1 MTKKDNH
8 QQIDSPPNKVWQIC
22 LSFGLT
28 IGISVY
34 ILGFLLGAWLD
45 DKLGTGPLFT
55 IIGALIAKMCIRD
68 RVIGAFIGLAR
79 GETMAD
85 FQLCCGFFLFGFTY
99 LILAAT
105 LNFNLDIRVYGWYA
119 GLVAIFALVFG
130 INCIV
135 LGDIGTAY
143 LWLASVSY
151 THLGSH
157 SGKTNTPKAQFR

>member
-55 IIGALIAKMCIRD
+55 IIGALIAIASSFYRLIHDFMILD
-68 RVIGAFIGLAR
+68 R
-79 GETMAD
+79 
-85 FQLCCGFFLFGFTY
+85 
-99 LILAAT
+99 
-105 LNFNLDIRVYGWYA
+105 W
-119 GLVAIFALVFG
+119 
-130 INCIV
+130 
-135 LGDIGTAY
+135 
-143 LWLASVSY
+143 
-151 THLGSH
+151 
-157 SGKTNTPKAQFR
+157 GKEHKGK

>member
-55 IIGALIAKMCIRD
+55 IIGALIAIASSFYRLIHDFMILD
-68 RVIGAFIGLAR
+68 RWEI
-79 GETMAD
+79 E
-85 FQLCCGFFLFGFTY
+85 QK
-99 LILAAT
+99 
-105 LNFNLDIRVYGWYA
+105 
-119 GLVAIFALVFG
+119 
-130 INCIV
+130 
-135 LGDIGTAY
+135 
-143 LWLASVSY
+143 
-151 THLGSH
+151 
-157 SGKTNTPKAQFR
+157 GK